1 MAVHH
6 SDFFIEVCDENK
18 GHLCQCLNIQLQHQS
33 ILTALI
39 IHGLNPNPFHPFPGS
54 VNLVCLVC
62 IKERLQH
69 IIWLCTS
76 VYYYSNSLYVY

>member
-1 MAVHH
+1 MLVIQTFYKA
-6 SDFFIEVCDENK
+6 EVCDENK
-18 GHLCQCLNIQLQHQS
+18 GHLYQCLNIRLQHQS

-39 IHGLNPNPFHPFPGS
+39 IHGLNQNPFHPFPGS

-62 IKERLQH
+62 IKGRLQH